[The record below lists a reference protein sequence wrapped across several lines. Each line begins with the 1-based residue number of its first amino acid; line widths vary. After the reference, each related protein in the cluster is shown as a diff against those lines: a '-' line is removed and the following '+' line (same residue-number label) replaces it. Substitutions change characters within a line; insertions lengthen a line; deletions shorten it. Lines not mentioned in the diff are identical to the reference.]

1 MQAYLDGLAAQL
13 DDDLAGARERFAH
26 ALSGHGDA
34 CHAAGEYVAALR
46 GQKLRPNPTTF
57 APLRAENSRCVNL
70 R

>member
-13 DDDLAGARERFAH
+13 DGDLAGARERFGQ

-46 GQKLRPNPTTF
+46 GQKVRPNPTAF
-57 APLRAENSRCVNL
+57 ARLRAENSRCVNL